1 MRDAKYRPVP
11 PLPNGGAGATEVSLD
26 RSTARRKDLVGP
38 SGKCALVAE
47 LRAGSTPICRDRDR
61 LGSRA
66 GSDSRLL
73 PKEIYHGFGFENG
86 S

>member
-38 SGKCALVAE
+38 SG
-47 LRAGSTPICRDRDR
+47 
-61 LGSRA
+61 
-66 GSDSRLL
+66 
-73 PKEIYHGFGFENG
+73 
-86 S
+86 